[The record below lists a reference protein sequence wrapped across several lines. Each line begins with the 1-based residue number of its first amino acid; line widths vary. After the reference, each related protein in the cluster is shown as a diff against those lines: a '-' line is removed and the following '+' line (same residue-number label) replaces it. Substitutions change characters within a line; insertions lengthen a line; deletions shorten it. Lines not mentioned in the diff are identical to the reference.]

1 MKMNIKR
8 KREEIMKKK
17 ILLTIGSII
26 VLLFAAGAGY
36 AWWMYH
42 SVASTAGSM
51 YETSGGKGNH
61 KAITQKNPISL
72 LLMGVDERQGDRGRS
87 DTIIATTLNPNT
99 NTMQMISIP
108 RDTRTEI
115 VGRGT
120 IDKINA
126 AYAYGGTKMAEDTV
140 QQFVGGIPFDFYIK
154 INMQGMSALVDAV
167 GGVTVNNKLDWHDEG
182 YYKKGYHYQRGEI
195 TLDTGAK
202 AMGYVRMRHLDPQ
215 GDFGRNQR
223 QRDVIMAIVN
233 KMSNV
238 SSVSRYSQILNALG
252 GNVKTNLTFDDM
264 KNLAFNYR
272 NTRKHTID
280 YEVKGQG
287 QTISGIYYL
296 VVGAAEKQRVHDMI
310 QEQMNN

>member
-1 MKMNIKR
+1 
-8 KREEIMKKK
+8 MKKK

-26 VLLFAAGAGY
+26 VVLFAAGAGY
-36 AWWMYH
+36 AWYLLH
-42 SVASTAGSM
+42 SVQSAAGQM
-51 YETSGGKGNH
+51 YETTGGKGN
-61 KAITQKNPISL
+61 TQALAQKKPISL
-72 LLMGVDERQGDRGRS
+72 LLLGVDERQNDRGRS
-87 DTIIATTLNPNT
+87 DTIIAATLNPKT

-120 IDKINA
+120 VDKINA
-126 AYAYGGTKMAEDTV
+126 AYAYGGVKMAEDTV
-140 QQFVGGIPFDFYIK
+140 KNFLGGVPFDFYIK

-167 GGVTVNNKLDWHDEG
+167 GGVTVNNKLDWYDEG
-182 YYKKGYHYQRGEI
+182 YYKKGYHYARGTI

-223 QRDVIMAIVN
+223 QRDVIAAIVN

-238 SSVSRYSQILNALG
+238 SSISHFSQILAALG
-252 GNVKTNLTFDDM
+252 SNVKTNLTYDDM
-264 KNLAFNYR
+264 KNIALNYR
-272 NTRKHTID
+272 NAKKNTIN

-287 QTISGIYYL
+287 TMINKIYYL
-296 VVGAAEKQRVHDMI
+296 VVGNAEKQRVHDMM
-310 QEQMNN
+310 EQQLGN

>member
-1 MKMNIKR
+1 
-8 KREEIMKKK
+8 
-17 ILLTIGSII
+17 
-26 VLLFAAGAGY
+26 
-36 AWWMYH
+36 
-42 SVASTAGSM
+42 
-51 YETSGGKGNH
+51 
-61 KAITQKNPISL
+61 
-72 LLMGVDERQGDRGRS
+72 
-87 DTIIATTLNPNT
+87 
-99 NTMQMISIP
+99 
-108 RDTRTEI
+108 
-115 VGRGT
+115 
-120 IDKINA
+120 
-126 AYAYGGTKMAEDTV
+126 
-140 QQFVGGIPFDFYIK
+140 QFVGGIPFDFYIK
-154 INMQGMSALVDAV
+154 INMQGMSDLVDAV

>member
-1 MKMNIKR
+1 
-8 KREEIMKKK
+8 MKKK
-17 ILLTIGSII
+17 ILLIIGGII
-26 VLLFAAGAGY
+26 VVLFAAGAGY
-36 AWWMYH
+36 LWWMYH
-42 SVASTAGSM
+42 SVASTAGTM
-51 YETSGGKGNH
+51 YETTGGTGNH
-61 KAITQKNPISL
+61 NAVSNKKTISL
-72 LLMGVDERQGDRGRS
+72 LLLGVDERANDRGRS
-87 DTIIATTLNPNT
+87 DTIIATTLNPKT

-108 RDTRTEI
+108 RDTRTDI
-115 VGRGT
+115 VGHGT
-120 IDKINA
+120 VDKINA

-140 QQFVGGIPFDFYIK
+140 SKFVGNIPFDFYVK

-167 GGVTVNNKLDWHDEG
+167 GGITVNNKLDWYDEG
-182 YYKKGYHYQRGEI
+182 YYQKGYHYQRGQI

-202 AMGYVRMRHLDPQ
+202 AMGYVRMRHLDPL

-238 SSVSRYSQILNALG
+238 SSVSRYSEVLKAIG

-272 NTRKHTID
+272 NTRQHTVD

-287 QTISGIYYL
+287 QTINGIYYL
-296 VVGAAEKQRVHDMI
+296 IVGDAEKQRVHDMI
-310 QEQMNN
+310 DQQLNG